1 MSDDMDFDGERIP
14 TPKKKTTMDKLK
26 DFAKIKRRK
35 SQDKIELVDLKGDI
49 TEDDKSSDQKNKNLH
64 SLTKKITLTEK
75 SKNQYF
81 SDNKD

>member
-49 TEDDKSSDQKNKNLH
+49 TEDDKSSD
-64 SLTKKITLTEK
+64 
-75 SKNQYF
+75 
-81 SDNKD
+81 